1 MNVFNKLA
9 GGDFVSTFR
18 FGAPL
23 GDAAAIDRRLT
34 AIAQI
39 TRGKG
44 FRLYPGKPVR
54 TVGGKTRAER
64 KAERVERANAA
75 TATYHANLHKARD
88 LGLIGIGYVS
98 PDRVAKL
105 LSEHSGAPA
114 KAKKPRAKKATA
126 GVDTVSA

>member
-34 AIAQI
+34 TIAQI

-64 KAERVERANAA
+64 KAERVERANEA

-98 PDRVAKL
+98 PDHVAKL
-105 LSEHSGAPA
+105 LSEHAGVPA
-114 KAKKPRAKKATA
+114 KTKRPRAKKVTA
-126 GVDTVSA
+126 

>member
-1 MNVFNKLA
+1 MSIFNKLA

-23 GDAAAIDRRLT
+23 GDLAAIDRRLT
-34 AIAQI
+34 TIAQI

-54 TVGGKTRAER
+54 TVGGKTRSER
-64 KAERVERANAA
+64 KAERVERANTA
-75 TATYHANLHKARD
+75 TATYHANLKAARE
-88 LGLIGIGYVS
+88 LGLIGMDYVS

-105 LSEHSGAPA
+105 LSEHAGVPA
-114 KAKKPRAKKATA
+114 KVKKPRAKKA
-126 GVDTVSA
+126 SA

>member
-1 MNVFNKLA
+1 MSIFDKLA

-23 GDAAAIDRRLT
+23 GDAASIDRRLT
-34 AIAQI
+34 TIAQI

-54 TVGGKTRAER
+54 TVGGKTRSER
-64 KAERVERANAA
+64 KAERIERSNAA

-88 LGLIGIGYVS
+88 LGLIGIAYVS

-105 LSEHSGAPA
+105 LSEHGGVPV
-114 KAKKPRAKKATA
+114 KAKKPRAKKVAVV
-126 GVDTVSA
+126 VDTVSA

>member
-1 MNVFNKLA
+1 MTIFDKLA
-9 GGDFVSTFR
+9 GGDYVGTFR

-34 AIAQI
+34 TIAQI
-39 TRGKG
+39 TRGNG

-75 TATYHANLHKARD
+75 TAAYHANLQAARD
-88 LGLIGIGYVS
+88 LGLIGITYAS
-98 PDRVAKL
+98 PDHVAKL
-105 LSEHSGAPA
+105 LSEHSGAPV
-114 KAKKPRAKKATA
+114 KVKKPRAKK
-126 GVDTVSA
+126 TVA